1 MLSSSDEVFLLV
13 VSDGGVIV
21 DLFWVH
27 SWCRLTCG
35 SVNTLTVAQV
45 SVQQEST
52 EGKGHQDQG
61 NYH

>member
-1 MLSSSDEVFLLV
+1 MMLSSSDEVFLLV
-13 VSDGGVIV
+13 VCDGVII
-21 DLFWVH
+21 DLFWVY
-27 SWCRLTCG
+27 SWRRLTCS

-52 EGKGHQDQG
+52 ESEGHQDQG

>member
-13 VSDGGVIV
+13 YSDGVIV
-21 DLFWVH
+21 DLVRVH
-27 SWCRLTCG
+27 SWSRLTCG

-45 SVQQEST
+45 SVQQEPT
-52 EGKGHQDQG
+52 DNNGQQDQG

>member
-13 VSDGGVIV
+13 FSDGVIV
-21 DLFWVH
+21 DLVRVH
-27 SWCRLTCG
+27 SWSRLTCG

-45 SVQQEST
+45 SVQQDPT
-52 EGKGHQDQG
+52 DNKGQQDQG